1 MDLHAW
7 LEAFVGERWY
17 TFDATQK
24 APRGNRIVIAYGRDA
39 ADVAQMSEYGPV
51 ETKSMSVWLGQA
63 RGSLKRV
70 ETNRGGIGIPNGQS
84 KRG

>member
-7 LEAFVGERWY
+7 FEAFVGERWY
-17 TFDATQK
+17 TFDAMQE

-51 ETKSMSVWLGQA
+51 ETKLMSVWVRPA
-63 RGSLKRV
+63 EV
-70 ETNRGGIGIPNGQS
+70 
-84 KRG
+84 